1 MGASFETA
9 TTVLQDNERLQKE
22 KAAAE
27 LKLQSLAQQLSLQ
40 ALPRN
45 PPTTPTAAPAAEQPD
60 RKARA
65 PSFDTCHSS

>member
-9 TTVLQDNERLQKE
+9 TAVSQDNERLQKE

-27 LKLQSLAQQLSLQ
+27 RKLQSLAQQLSLQ

-65 PSFDTCHSS
+65 LSSDTCHRS